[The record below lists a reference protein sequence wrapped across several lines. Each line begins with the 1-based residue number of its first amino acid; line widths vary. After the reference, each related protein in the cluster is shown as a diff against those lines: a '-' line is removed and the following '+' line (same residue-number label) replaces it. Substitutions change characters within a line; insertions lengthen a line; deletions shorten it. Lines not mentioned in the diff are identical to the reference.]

1 MDVAAIASLATMMS
15 ENSTREAVS
24 MAVLKKAMDIDA
36 AGALALIE
44 AIPDTQPAQYFPA
57 HLGKNIN
64 TTA

>member
-1 MDVAAIASLATMMS
+1 MDVAAIASLATTMS

-36 AGALALIE
+36 AGSLALIE
-44 AIPDTQPAQYFPA
+44 AIPDTQPAQYLPA
-57 HLGKNIN
+57 HLGRNIN